1 MAHSLANQIN
11 RCRDRLTEADQR
23 LLDVL
28 LRDPANTAMLSASE
42 VAREAGVHAAA
53 AVRLAQ
59 KLGYEGYLDMRSALR
74 SEVVASDSSRR
85 IAETLAGSE
94 GDLLAS
100 LVASEVDTLLGLV
113 RHIDQ
118 AAIETAAKAL
128 LKARSVILCA
138 QGNSIVLAD
147 LLDRR
152 LRRAGFRT
160 SLVTGQGRE
169 FAERLIP
176 LGRGDVLV
184 CFAFRHLP
192 REITGALD
200 HAPQVG
206 ATTLLIADH
215 IARRIPRTPDHVLA
229 APRGRD
235 EEFLTLTV
243 PMAICN
249 ALILTIAR
257 IDGGQSV
264 STLDA
269 LETLVTRFD

>member
-1 MAHSLANQIN
+1 MAHSLANQID
-11 RCRDRLTEADQR
+11 RYRDKLTEADQR

-28 LRDPANTAMLSASE
+28 LRDPGQSAMLSAAE

-59 KLGYEGYLDMRSALR
+59 KLGYEGYPDMRSALR
-74 SEVVASDSSRR
+74 SEIVASDSSRR

-100 LVASEVDTLLGLV
+100 LIASEVDTLLGLIQ
-113 RHIDQ
+113 HIDQ
-118 AAIETAAKAL
+118 AAIEDAAKAM
-128 LKARSVILCA
+128 LKARSIALCA
-138 QGNSIVLAD
+138 QGNSVVLAD

-160 SLVTGQGRE
+160 SLITGQGRE
-169 FAERLIP
+169 LAERLIP
-176 LGRGDVLV
+176 LGRNDMLV
-184 CFAFRHLP
+184 CFAFRRLP
-192 REITGALD
+192 REVTGALD
-200 HAPQVG
+200 HARQVG
-206 ATTLLIADH
+206 ATTLVIADH
-215 IARRIPRTPDHVLA
+215 IARRLPRAPDHVLA
-229 APRGRD
+229 APRGRA

-269 LETLVTRFD
+269 LETLIKRFD

>member
-1 MAHSLANQIN
+1 MANSLATQID
-11 RCRDRLTEADQR
+11 RCRDKLTEADQR

-28 LRDPANTAMLSASE
+28 LRDPAQSAMLSAAE

-59 KLGYEGYLDMRSALR
+59 KLGYEGYPDMRSALR
-74 SEVVASDSSRR
+74 SEIVASDSARR

-94 GDLLAS
+94 SDLLAS
-100 LVASEVDTLLGLV
+100 LIASEVDTLLGLV
-113 RHIDQ
+113 QHIDQ
-118 AAIETAAKAL
+118 AAIEDAAKAM
-128 LKARSVILCA
+128 LKARSIVLCA
-138 QGNSIVLAD
+138 QGNSVVLAD

-169 FAERLIP
+169 LAERLIP
-176 LGRGDVLV
+176 LERNDMLV
-184 CFAFRHLP
+184 CFAFRRLP

-200 HAPQVG
+200 HARQVG
-206 ATTLLIADH
+206 ATTLVIADH
-215 IARRIPRTPDHVLA
+215 IARRLPQAPDHVLA
-229 APRGRD
+229 APRGRAD
-235 EEFLTLTV
+235 EFLTLTV

-269 LETLVTRFD
+269 LETLVKRFD

>member
-1 MAHSLANQIN
+1 MALSLARQID
-11 RCRDRLTEADQR
+11 RCREKLTEADQR

-28 LRDPANTAMLSASE
+28 LRDPTQSAMLSAAE
-42 VAREAGVHAAA
+42 VARAAGVHAAA

-59 KLGYEGYLDMRSALR
+59 KLGYEGYLDMRLALR
-74 SEVVASDSSRR
+74 SEVFGSDSARR

-100 LVASEVDTLLGLV
+100 LIASEVDTLLGLV
-113 RHIDQ
+113 QHIDQ
-118 AAIETAAKAL
+118 AAIEAAAKAL
-128 LKARSVILCA
+128 LTARSVVLCA
-138 QGNSIVLAD
+138 QGNSVVLAD

-176 LGRGDVLV
+176 LGQGDMLV
-184 CFAFRHLP
+184 CFAFRRLP

-200 HAPQVG
+200 HARQAG
-206 ATTLLIADH
+206 ATTLVIADH
-215 IARRIPRTPDHVLA
+215 IARRLPRTPDYVLA
-229 APRGRD
+229 APRGRAD
-235 EEFLTLTV
+235 EFLTLTV

-269 LETLVTRFD
+269 LETLVKRFD